1 MPNSAYVFAG
11 VTIRSVLQDLGI
23 EAANVLRRADLPE
36 DLLTREDGRLNADQ
50 YFRFWESIGQE
61 SDDPLLPLRIA
72 EVISAEAFVP
82 PIFAALCSPN
92 FEVATDRL
100 ARFKKLI
107 APMTLSTHSTE
118 TEFTV
123 SVRWLDNP
131 RTPPASLVAKE
142 LAFLLRLARLA
153 TRTPVEALRVTSPT
167 PPQPADAYA
176 QFFGVAVETGPEC
189 SVTVSREDAL
199 RPFLTSD
206 PELWSSFEPSLRQ
219 RLAELDASAKTS
231 EKVRA
236 ALLECL
242 PSGRT
247 TMPIVATRLT
257 MSQRTLQRRLQ
268 EESTSFQEILSQT
281 RADLARHYLANTEI
295 PNAQIAFLLG
305 FRDTNS
311 FYRAFREWTGT
322 TPETMRS
329 ELSRAEAS

>member
-1 MPNSAYVFAG
+1 MPNSAYIFAG
-11 VTIRSVLQDLGI
+11 VTIRTVLQDLGI
-23 EAANVLRRADLPE
+23 EAANVLRRAELPE

-50 YFRFWESIGQE
+50 YFRFWESLGEE
-61 SDDPLLPLRIA
+61 SGDPLLPIRIA
-72 EVISAEAFVP
+72 EVASAEAFVP

-92 FEVATDRL
+92 FEVATERL

-107 APMTLSTHSTE
+107 APMSLATESTD

-131 RTPPASLVAKE
+131 RTPPQQLAAKE
-142 LAFLLRLARLA
+142 LAFLLRLVRLA
-153 TRTPVEALRVTSPT
+153 TRTRVNAVRVTSPS
-167 PPQPADAYA
+167 PPQPAEAFTE
-176 QFFGVAVETGPEC
+176 FFGAPIEAGPEC
-189 SVTVSREDAL
+189 ALTISREDAL

-206 PELWSSFEPSLRQ
+206 PEIWSSFEPSLRQ
-219 RLAELDASAKTS
+219 RLAELDASATTS
-231 EKVRA
+231 ERVRA

-281 RADLARHYLANTEI
+281 RADLARHYLAKTEI

-322 TPETMRS
+322 TPETMRT
-329 ELSRAEAS
+329 ELSRNAAS